1 MSLDMT
7 TNDDVPEYDANKLL
21 MSICSKQDPN
31 TTEDITDAV
40 P

>member
-21 MSICSKQDPN
+21 MPICSKQDTN
-31 TTEDITDAV
+31 TTDDITDAV